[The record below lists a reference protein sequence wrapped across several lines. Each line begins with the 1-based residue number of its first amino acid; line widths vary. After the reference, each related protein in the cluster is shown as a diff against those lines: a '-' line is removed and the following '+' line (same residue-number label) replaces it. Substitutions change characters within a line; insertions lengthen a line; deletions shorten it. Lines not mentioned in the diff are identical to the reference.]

1 MTIYSHANTVLELN
15 RFLLKDSAFN
25 VLFLKIHT
33 EKKEPDYRSYFNV
46 SCHFG
51 LNFNAS
57 ILIFNL
63 FLFYHSVYIST
74 IYSDVFNSIEALAN
88 KNYVM
93 NKPLLAY
100 GCFRPVPF

>member
-1 MTIYSHANTVLELN
+1 MTVHLY
-15 RFLLKDSAFN
+15 

-33 EKKEPDYRSYFNV
+33 EKKEPDYKQDLNACR
-46 SCHFG
+46 HFG
-51 LNFNAS
+51 LNLNAS

-74 IYSDVFNSIEALAN
+74 IYSDVFNSIEALTN